1 MRALFGRRCAAILF
15 VLTAWSSGQLRGQAA
30 QPSAPSERHWTA
42 ADAQFMTG
50 MIGHH
55 AQAVMMARW
64 APTHGAGPEIRALC
78 ERIIVAQT
86 DEIKL
91 MQRWLREWG
100 QPVPEA
106 DASMDMMPGMEGMH
120 AQMPGMLTAAQLTE
134 LDHARGKDFDQ
145 LFLLYM
151 IRHHQGAVTMVK
163 DLVETPGAARDDLVF
178 KFVSDINADQSTEIK
193 RMSTM
198 LAGLPAEAT
207 APQ

>member
-1 MRALFGRRCAAILF
+1 MRALFGRQSAVILF
-15 VLTAWSSGQLRGQAA
+15 AMTALSSGRLQGQAE
-30 QPSAPSERHWTA
+30 QPSVSSGRRWTA
-42 ADAQFMTG
+42 ADAQFMSG

-64 APTHGAGPEIRALC
+64 APTHGASPEIRALC

-86 DEIKL
+86 DEIRL

-100 QPVPEA
+100 QAVPEA

-134 LDHARGKDFDQ
+134 LDRGRGKDFDQ

-151 IRHHQGAVTMVK
+151 IRHHQGAVAMVK
-163 DLVETPGAARDDLVF
+163 DLVETPGAARDDMVF

>member
-1 MRALFGRRCAAILF
+1 MLSIAPGALHA
-15 VLTAWSSGQLRGQAA
+15 QAA
-30 QPSAPSERHWTA
+30 QPVESGSAAGRRWTP
-42 ADAQFMTG
+42 ADAEFMTG

-64 APTHGAGPEIRALC
+64 APTHGAGPDIRALC
-78 ERIIVAQT
+78 ERILVAQT

-106 DASMDMMPGMEGMH
+106 DAAMDMMPGMEGMH
-120 AQMPGMLTAAQLTE
+120 AQMPGMLTAEQLSE
-134 LDHARGKDFDQ
+134 LDHARGHDFDQ

-151 IRHHQGAVTMVK
+151 IRHHQGALEMVK
-163 DLVETPGAARDDLVF
+163 QLVETPGAARDDLVF